1 VTTNGI
7 RLETIVPFQVSEG
20 LLKYLR
26 EEVMT
31 KYHATVSVETIEVLL
46 PDQFT
51 QPEVGAS
58 PSKHHG

>member
-1 VTTNGI
+1 
-7 RLETIVPFQVSEG
+7 LETIVPFQVSEG

-46 PDQFT
+46 PDQFS
-51 QPEVGAS
+51 QSEVSAGPLAN
-58 PSKHHG
+58 HG

>member
-1 VTTNGI
+1 
-7 RLETIVPFQVSEG
+7 LETIVPFQVSEG

-31 KYHATVSVETIEVLL
+31 KYHATVSIETIEVLL

-58 PSKHHG
+58 PSQHHG